1 MILNK
6 KDYVDKAQKV
16 MDKLQKDK
24 SFDLTT
30 TKIRGLLAMTMD
42 IYNEIMP
49 STEDELSD
57 EINGKINFLKVHVL
71 YEAGRNRKDVKKFVE
86 EAQIIPCIDEIQ
98 GSRERYILFSSY
110 MEALV
115 AYFKFNGGRDY

>member
-16 MDKLQKDK
+16 MDKLQSDRR
-24 SFDLTT
+24 FGLTT

-49 STEDELSD
+49 LTEDELSD
-57 EINGKINFLKVHVL
+57 EIKGKINYLKVHVL
-71 YEAGRNRKDVKKFVE
+71 YEAGRNPWDVTKFVE

-98 GSRERYILFSSY
+98 GSRERYILFSNY

-115 AYFKFNGGRDY
+115 AYFKFNGGRD

>member
-16 MDKLQKDK
+16 MDKLQSDRR
-24 SFDLTT
+24 FGLTT

-49 STEDELSD
+49 LTEDELSD
-57 EINGKINFLKVHVL
+57 GINGKINYLKVHVL
-71 YEAGRNRKDVKKFVE
+71 YEAGRNPRDVKKFVE
-86 EAQIIPCIDEIQ
+86 EAQIKPCIDEIQ
-98 GSRERYILFSSY
+98 GSRERYILFSNY

-115 AYFKFNGGRDY
+115 AYFKFNGGRD

>member
-16 MDKLQKDK
+16 MDKLQSDRR
-24 SFDLTT
+24 FGLTT

-49 STEDELSD
+49 LTEDELSD
-57 EINGKINFLKVHVL
+57 EIKGKINYLKVHVL
-71 YEAGRNRKDVKKFVE
+71 YEAGRNPWDVKKFVG

-98 GSRERYILFSSY
+98 GSRERYILFSNY

-115 AYFKFNGGRDY
+115 AYFKFNGGRD

>member
-49 STEDELSD
+49 LTEDELSD
-57 EINGKINFLKVHVL
+57 DFYTGT
-71 YEAGRNRKDVKKFVE
+71 VKLIF
-86 EAQIIPCIDEIQ
+86 
-98 GSRERYILFSSY
+98 
-110 MEALV
+110 
-115 AYFKFNGGRDY
+115 

>member
-49 STEDELSD
+49 LTEDELS
-57 EINGKINFLKVHVL
+57 ESEGCKKIC
-71 YEAGRNRKDVKKFVE
+71 G
-86 EAQIIPCIDEIQ
+86 
-98 GSRERYILFSSY
+98 GST
-110 MEALV
+110 
-115 AYFKFNGGRDY
+115 DYTVY

>member
-49 STEDELSD
+49 LTEDELSD
-57 EINGKINFLKVHVL
+57 EINGKINFLKV
-71 YEAGRNRKDVKKFVE
+71 
-86 EAQIIPCIDEIQ
+86 
-98 GSRERYILFSSY
+98 
-110 MEALV
+110 
-115 AYFKFNGGRDY
+115 

>member
-16 MDKLQKDK
+16 MDKLQSDRR
-24 SFDLTT
+24 FGLTT

-49 STEDELSD
+49 LTEDELSD
-57 EINGKINFLKVHVL
+57 EIKGKINYLKVHVL
-71 YEAGRNRKDVKKFVE
+71 YEAGRNPWD
-86 EAQIIPCIDEIQ
+86 
-98 GSRERYILFSSY
+98 
-110 MEALV
+110 
-115 AYFKFNGGRDY
+115 

>member
-49 STEDELSD
+49 LTEDELSD
-57 EINGKINFLKVHVL
+57 ET
-71 YEAGRNRKDVKKFVE
+71 VKLIF
-86 EAQIIPCIDEIQ
+86 
-98 GSRERYILFSSY
+98 
-110 MEALV
+110 
-115 AYFKFNGGRDY
+115 

>member
-16 MDKLQKDK
+16 MDKLQSDK
-24 SFDLTT
+24 RFDLTT

-49 STEDELSD
+49 LTEDELSD

-71 YEAGRNRKDVKKFVE
+71 YEAGRNPWDVKKSVE